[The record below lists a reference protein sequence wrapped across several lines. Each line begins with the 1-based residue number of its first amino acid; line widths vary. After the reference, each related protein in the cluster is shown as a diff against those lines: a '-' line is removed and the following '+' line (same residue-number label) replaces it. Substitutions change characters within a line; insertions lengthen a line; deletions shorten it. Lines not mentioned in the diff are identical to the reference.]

1 MPEMNKNDGNA
12 KGQSSLTDLEQ
23 RLRAAVKE
31 SLTPEEIRQQSISFT
46 MGMLSP
52 DSTTTR
58 DYVEKLVSSQYG

>member
-1 MPEMNKNDGNA
+1 MPEMKKNDGNT
-12 KGQSSLTDLEQ
+12 KGQRSLADLEQ
-23 RLRAAVKE
+23 RLRAAAKQ

-58 DYVEKLVSSQYG
+58 DYVEKLVNSQYG